1 VTANGD
7 LFGQQSAIATVSASV
22 QPVVL
27 IELPSQEIVAV
38 SDRVLAMLEATRE
51 QLIGR
56 PAADFVAQEPSG
68 ALTLLATG
76 RLDGAE
82 AGRILAGPDGDI
94 LPVRAWAH
102 VLGRQR
108 PPRYAIILLVESAS
122 KRAAQPDDEDVRV
135 FGVVDDTWRIDHIS
149 STVTD
154 LLGYLPEDLA
164 GRPLTNFVHDDDI
177 PEILTG
183 LASAHNSKLDTLTR
197 IRLLRSDD
205 RWQETRMRVGS
216 LARAPG
222 FGFVLRAL
230 PDPPS
235 PEPTDGLE
243 EFLACMSG
251 ERLADAE
258 IMPGPFIPTSRQ
270 LPSLTELNSKQ
281 WEILVRLASG
291 APEDQVA
298 RSLDVDLDEVRR
310 HLLLIF
316 VKLGVTD
323 VGELTDLLEAA
334 SGVVPRD

>member
-1 VTANGD
+1 VPSNGD
-7 LFGQQSAIATVSASV
+7 LVGQQSAIAMVTASV

-27 IELPSQEIVAV
+27 IELPSQTIVAV
-38 SDRVLAMLEATRE
+38 ADRVLAMLEATRE

-56 PAADFVAQEPSG
+56 PASDFVAQEPSG

-82 AGRILAGPDGDI
+82 AGRILMGPDGDI
-94 LPVRAWAH
+94 LPARAWAH

-108 PPRYAIILLVESAS
+108 PPLYAIILLVESAS
-122 KRAAQPDDEDVRV
+122 KPAAEPTDEDVRV
-135 FGVVDDTWRIDHIS
+135 FGVVDDTWRVDHIS

-164 GRPLTNFVHDDDI
+164 GRPLTNIVHDDDI

-183 LASAHNSKLDTLTR
+183 LARVHHSKLDTLTR
-197 IRLLRSDD
+197 VRLLRSDE
-205 RWQETRMRVGS
+205 RWQQTRMRVGP

-235 PEPTDGLE
+235 PEPTAGLE

-258 IMPGPFIPTSRQ
+258 IMPSPRIPTSRQ
-270 LPSLTELNSKQ
+270 LPALTELNSKQ

-291 APEDQVA
+291 ASEDQVA
-298 RSLDVDLDEVRR
+298 RSLRLDPDETRR
-310 HLLLIF
+310 HMLVIF
-316 VKLGVTD
+316 LKLGVTD
-323 VGELTDLLEAA
+323 LGELTDVLEATSRVA
-334 SGVVPRD
+334 PRD

>member
-1 VTANGD
+1 VASNGD
-7 LFGQQSAIATVSASV
+7 LLSQQSAIATVTASV
-22 QPVVL
+22 HPVVL
-27 IELPSQEIVAV
+27 IELPSQKIVAV

-51 QLIGR
+51 QVVGR
-56 PAADFVAQEPSG
+56 PASYFVAQEPSG

-82 AGRILAGPDGDI
+82 AGRILKGPDGDI
-94 LPVRAWAH
+94 LPARAWAH

-108 PPRYAIILLVESAS
+108 PPRYAIILLVESTP
-122 KRAAQPDDEDVRV
+122 KPAAEPADADVRV
-135 FGVVDDTWRIDHIS
+135 FGVVDDTWRVDHIS

-154 LLGYLPEDLA
+154 LLGYLPEELA
-164 GRPLTNFVHDDDI
+164 GRPLTNIVHDDDI

-183 LASAHNSKLDTLTR
+183 LARVHNSKLDTLTR
-197 IRLLRSDD
+197 VRLLRSDD
-205 RWQETRMRVGS
+205 RWQKTRMRVGP

-235 PEPTDGLE
+235 PEPTAGLE
-243 EFLACMSG
+243 EFLAGLSG
-251 ERLADAE
+251 ERLADEE
-258 IMPGPFIPTSRQ
+258 IMPSQRIPTSRQ

-291 APEDQVA
+291 ASEDQVA
-298 RSLDVDLDEVRR
+298 RSLHLDHKEVRR
-310 HLLLIF
+310 HLLVIF
-316 VKLGVTD
+316 VNLGVTD